1 MRFHNQI
8 AILIAALIFG
18 ISPSLAQQPQNTQA
32 NPLDNV
38 PDKMP
43 FNIPYGAPII
53 AARAQA
59 VIQAAEQEAN
69 KRGWPLNIA
78 VVDSGGNLVSFLR
91 MDGAQLAS
99 IAISEHKA
107 RASVKYRR
115 ATRVFEDAVQKSD
128 YKYILSLDDAIASRG
143 GIPLVEDGKIIG
155 GVGCSGGTGS
165 QDEVVCTAG
174 AAVINK

>member
-1 MRFHNQI
+1 MCGGGSKLRGRGNFRSVTMRFCNQI
-8 AILIAALIFG
+8 AILVAALIG

-43 FNIPYGAPII
+43 FNIPYGAPIT
-53 AARAQA
+53 AARAQD
-59 VIQAAEQEAN
+59 VIQAAEKEAN

-78 VVDSGGNLVSFLR
+78 VVDSGGNLVAFLR

-115 ATRVFEDAVQKSD
+115 ATRVYEDAVQKSD
-128 YKYILSLDDAIASRG
+128 YKSLAACR
-143 GIPLVEDGKIIG
+143 
-155 GVGCSGGTGS
+155 T
-165 QDEVVCTAG
+165 EVYRQG
-174 AAVINK
+174 

>member
-1 MRFHNQI
+1 MRFYSQI
-8 AILIAALIFG
+8 AIFVAALIFG

-43 FNIPYGAPII
+43 FNIPYGAPIT

-59 VIQAAEQEAN
+59 VIEAAVQEAN
-69 KRGWPLNIA
+69 RRGWPQNIA

-99 IAISEHKA
+99 IVISEHKA

-115 ATRVFEDAVQKSD
+115 ATRVYEDAVQKSD

-155 GVGCSGGTGS
+155 GVGCSGGAGS

>member
-1 MRFHNQI
+1 MTCRCRQSLGACKLPEVGTYICGGSSNCEAVTLQSATMRFYNQI
-8 AILIAALIFG
+8 AILVAALIFG

-43 FNIPYGAPII
+43 FNIPYGAPIT
-53 AARAQA
+53 AARAQD

-69 KRGWPLNIA
+69 RRGWPMNIA

-107 RASVKYRR
+107 RASVKFRR
-115 ATRVFEDAVQKSD
+115 ATRVYEDACRNRTTN
-128 YKYILSLDDAIASRG
+128 IF
-143 GIPLVEDGKIIG
+143 
-155 GVGCSGGTGS
+155 
-165 QDEVVCTAG
+165 
-174 AAVINK
+174 

>member
-1 MRFHNQI
+1 MRFYNPI
-8 AILIAALIFG
+8 AILVAALIFG
-18 ISPSLAQQPQNTQA
+18 ISPALAQQPQNLQA

-43 FNIPYGAPII
+43 FNIPYGAPIT
-53 AARAQA
+53 AARAQD
-59 VIQAAEQEAN
+59 VIKTAEQEAI

-78 VVDSGGNLVSFLR
+78 VVDSGGNLVLFLR

-107 RASVKYRR
+107 RASVKFRR
-115 ATRVFEDAVQKSD
+115 ATRVYEDAVQKSD

-155 GVGCSGGTGS
+155 GVGCSGGAGS

>member
-1 MRFHNQI
+1 MRSCNQI
-8 AILIAALIFG
+8 LILCAASLFS
-18 ISPSLAQQPQNTQA
+18 ISTSLAEQQNAPA
-32 NPLDNV
+32 NPLDTV
-38 PDKMP
+38 PDKLP
-43 FNIPYGAPII
+43 FNIPYGAPIT

-59 VIQAAEQEAN
+59 VIQATADEAN

-99 IAISEHKA
+99 ISISEHKA

-115 ATRVFEDAVQKSD
+115 ATRVYEDAVQKSD

-155 GVGCSGGTGS
+155 AIGCSGGTGS
-165 QDEVVCTAG
+165 QDEAVCTAG
-174 AAVINK
+174 AALINK